1 MAGAAQTVDH
11 AGIGRWAVAAR
22 GAAQLFNRSMSKPE
36 PDPPVCPRCLTDMRH
51 VRVIAHLDELPEI
64 HIFYCA
70 RCEHVETIKLKRSP
84 MLDREAATP
93 NS

>member
-1 MAGAAQTVDH
+1 LGE
-11 AGIGRWAVAAR
+11 RAVAAL
-22 GAAQLFNRSMSKPE
+22 GAARVFSRSMSKPE
-36 PDPPVCPRCLTDMRH
+36 PDAPVCPHCLTAMRH

-70 RCEHVETIKLKRSP
+70 SCEQVQTIKLKRSP
-84 MLDREAATP
+84 MLDREAATT